1 MLKKIILIIALF
13 SFSFSFAQKNSVKGL
28 GYSSFPPFE
37 LPEFYYYSVA
47 YERMI
52 FQEVSL
58 QLTYGYFYWD
68 SEGDYNK
75 SRKICPEFRYYF
87 YNYKERF
94 NFYGML
100 FDEYLTCHEHYW
112 YEDFSAGGLSSHTVN
127 NYYYING
134 IGLGCGVKVNIS
146 KRFFFD
152 VNISARHYFHLNSE
166 YALDGYYSNTPSLFR
181 KIGIRTSAFFGFN
194 LF

>member
-13 SFSFSFAQKNSVKGL
+13 SFSFCYAQKNSVKGF
-28 GYSSFPPFE
+28 GYVGGIESPD
-37 LPEFYYYSVA
+37 YYFSVA
-47 YERMI
+47 YERM
-52 FQEVSL
+52 VLKKASL
-58 QLTYGYFYWD
+58 QLTYGYFYGYC
-68 SEGDYNK
+68 EGDYTKNK
-75 SRKICPEFRYYF
+75 KICPELRYYF

-100 FDEYLTCHEHYW
+100 FDEYLTCHEHY
-112 YEDFSAGGLSSHTVN
+112 YDYDYSGVSLGHTVN

-134 IGLGCGVKVNIS
+134 IGLGCGVKVKIS

-152 VNISARHYFHLNSE
+152 LNISARHYFHLNSE
-166 YALDGYYSNTPSLFR
+166 YALDEYYSHTPSLFR
-181 KIGIRTSAFFGFN
+181 KVGIRVSAFFGFN